1 VANYTNNTLNQITSR
16 GVPAYVDV
24 MGDGLATNGV
34 TVNGLAVYRKN
45 EYFRE
50 QLGVTNTS
58 AVWDSV
64 TVAATGQT
72 SVTGH
77 AYVAQNPENYS
88 YDADGNLLT
97 DGRWTYTWDA
107 ENRLVSMTSLS
118 GAPIGSLLKLVFTND
133 YQGRRIQ
140 KIVST
145 NNGSSYIGEYTNKY
159 AYDGWNCLAIL
170 SPSLSLSNA
179 FLWGSDLSGR
189 IQGAGGVGGLIK
201 VAAYGAATTNCFV
214 AYDGNG
220 NVSALINAANGSTL
234 ANYEYGPFGEVIRA
248 TGPMAKLNPFRFS
261 SKYQDD
267 ETDFLCFGFRY
278 YNPSTG
284 RWLSRDP
291 AEEEEGGFNLYAA
304 CQNDCINGN
313 DLLGLWTIQRGNRN
327 RADAIP
333 SSGDTVQSLA
343 TMIKLDDSDYT
354 KWLKPVGPT
363 SMPAS
368 ATTPINSC
376 AEFTIPNTMYI
387 EFGQMTSWID
397 RFGPIPPW
405 RKFLIQ
411 EQIKYEVQGFNV
423 VLRNPSDPG
432 TARNDLQD
440 PNIYEFAYA
449 GHGGGAGSLVF
460 SAGEGETT
468 LATARITP
476 FGIASFVALAC
487 DTASQ
492 TPVNNSGVLGYK
504 YSEWEKNVATRGL
517 FVGVWGVV
525 NGYQA
530 WSHLIITPGTNTR

>member
-1 VANYTNNTLNQITSR
+1 NAPGGSK
-16 GVPAYVDV
+16 
-24 MGDGLATNGV
+24 M
-34 TVNGLAVYRKN
+34 
-45 EYFRE
+45 
-50 QLGVTNTS
+50 QLGF
-58 AVWDSV
+58 
-64 TVAATGQT
+64 
-72 SVTGH
+72 
-77 AYVAQNPENYS
+77 S
-88 YDADGNLLT
+88 Y
-97 DGRWTYTWDA
+97 
-107 ENRLVSMTSLS
+107 
-118 GAPIGSLLKLVFTND
+118 D
-133 YQGRRIQ
+133 YQGRRIA
-140 KIVST
+140 KVVST
-145 NNGSSYIGEYTNKY
+145 NNGSAYVGESTNY
-159 AYDGWNCLAIL
+159 YVHDGWNCVAICN
-170 SPSLSLSNA
+170 PSLALLDS
-179 FLWGSDLSGR
+179 FLWGSDLSGNPQR
-189 IQGAGGVGGLIK
+189 AGGVGGLISMT
-201 VAAYGAATTNCFV
+201 VYGGTNAGTYFYS
-214 AYDGNG
+214 YDGNG
-220 NVSALINAANGSTL
+220 NATALVNATNGATV
-234 ANYEYGPFGEVIRA
+234 AHYEYGPFGEVIRA

-261 SKYQDD
+261 TKYDDD
-267 ETDFLCFGFRY
+267 ESDFLCFGYRF

-291 AEEEEGGFNLYAA
+291 AEEEGGLNLYAA
-304 CQNDCINGN
+304 CQNDCVGGS
-313 DLLGLWTIQRGNRN
+313 DLLGLWTIQRSNRN

-333 SSGDTVQSLA
+333 SPGDTVQSLA
-343 TMIKLDDSDYT
+343 IMIKLDDSDYT
-354 KWLKPVGPT
+354 QWLRPVGPT

-387 EFGQMTSWID
+387 EFGRMTSWID

-405 RKFLIQ
+405 REFLVQ
-411 EQIKYEVQGFNV
+411 EQIKYEIQGFNV

-449 GHGGGAGSLVF
+449 GHGGGSGALVF

-468 LATARITP
+468 LAPARITP

-492 TPVNNSGVLGYK
+492 TPVSNPGALGYE